1 MSEVGRPAATTPMAK
16 GDGWKCGLCR
26 AAAKLYLWIMTTQE
40 KVTAIKE
47 IIAYHDDN
55 MAAKKAAGVKPGLDA
70 TVTEAMNDALK
81 ADLSSVFRL
90 KLPKDLG

>member
-1 MSEVGRPAATTPMAK
+1 MSEVGRPARDDSD
-16 GDGWKCGLCR
+16 GERGGWKCGLCR
-26 AAAKLYLWIMTTQE
+26 AAAKLYLWTMTTQE